1 MGAGLRQ
8 ARLTLHR
15 IPTQLVSRLLALSTA
30 FPTIMRRA
38 GFETFVVGLP
48 AVTLVRQWRDDSVAK
63 VGGKIFALLDRD
75 PGEVWCKVSDMSYDL
90 LTELPGIR
98 PAPYFARA
106 GWVALSAD
114 SPLTGAE
121 VEAYIVE
128 AHRLVAAKL
137 SRKQRQQL
145 GIDHLPLYQPI

>member
-1 MGAGLRQ
+1 
-8 ARLTLHR
+8 
-15 IPTQLVSRLLALSTA
+15 
-30 FPTIMRRA
+30 MRRD
-38 GFETFVVGLP
+38 GFEAFVIALP

-75 PGEVWCKVSDMSYDL
+75 PGEVWCKVSDMSFDL

-106 GWVALSAD
+106 GWVAISVDAPLSAED
-114 SPLTGAE
+114 
-121 VEAYIVE
+121 VEAYVVE

-137 SRKQRQQL
+137 SKKLRQQL
-145 GIDHLPLYQPI
+145 GLDLFPV